1 MKQSVIM
8 SYVTAKVEIWL
19 NRVTDAMRRTVRN
32 HFNLA
37 VASYDEKPREVWIL
51 DLQAQPALCGTQI
64 WWTSE
69 VNMAFARLEEGFEN
83 ALKDYQKKQIYQL
96 NTLIVMLRGELTESN
111 RQKIMTICTIDVH
124 ARDIVGKLIA
134 IKAENALNFQWQSQ
148 LRHRWFRRTYQYL
161 FDILNILFKSVE
173 SIVFEEIRKR
183 MRKKKTEE

>member
-1 MKQSVIM
+1 
-8 SYVTAKVEIWL
+8 
-19 NRVTDAMRRTVRN
+19 MRRTVRN
-32 HFNLA
+32 HFNQA

-83 ALKDYQKKQIYQL
+83 ALKDYQKKQINQL
-96 NTLIVMLRGELTESN
+96 NTLIAMLRGDLTESN

-134 IKAENALNFQWQSQ
+134 IKAENSLDFQWQSQ
-148 LRHRWFRRTYQYL
+148 LRHR
-161 FDILNILFKSVE
+161 
-173 SIVFEEIRKR
+173 
-183 MRKKKTEE
+183 